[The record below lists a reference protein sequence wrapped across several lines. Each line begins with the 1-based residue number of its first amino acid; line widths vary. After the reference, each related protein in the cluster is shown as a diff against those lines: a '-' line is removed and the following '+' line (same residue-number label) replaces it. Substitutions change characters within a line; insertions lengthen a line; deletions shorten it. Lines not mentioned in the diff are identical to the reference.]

1 MAQKS
6 KTNNK
11 NIRDNILNIT
21 ETLLLK
27 HGIKGWNM
35 DNVAL
40 EAGVSKNT
48 LYEIISSKEE
58 LIEDVVIN
66 RLKNN
71 VETIAGIF
79 RDEPDFVKA
88 CEIVTRHLAHTTYVY
103 DLLILPQV
111 FREYPAIKEKFD
123 YISGKLSTS
132 IHNYLNQAKEDGVVR
147 KDVDNGIAISCIT
160 AIINHFL
167 SGKYK
172 GRKFEEQ
179 LYLAFSYVI
188 KGILA

>member
-27 HGIKGWNM
+27 HGIKDWNM
-35 DNVAL
+35 NNVAL
-40 EAGVSKNT
+40 EAGISKNT
-48 LYEIISSKEE
+48 LYEIINSKEQ

-66 RLKNN
+66 RLRNN

-79 RDEPDFVKA
+79 RNEPDFIKA
-88 CEIVTRHLAHTTYVY
+88 CEIGSRHLAHTISVY
-103 DLLILPQV
+103 DLLILPRV
-111 FREYPAIKEKFD
+111 FREYPSIKEKSD
-123 YISGKLSTS
+123 SISGKLGTS
-132 IHNYLNQAKEDGVVR
+132 IHNYLNQAKKDGVVR
-147 KDVDNGIAISCIT
+147 KDVDNDIAISCIT
-160 AIINHFL
+160 AITNHFL
-167 SGKYK
+167 SGNYK
-172 GRKFEEQ
+172 GRKFEEHIYQ
-179 LYLAFSYVI
+179 AFSYLI

>member
-1 MAQKS
+1 MPRNS

-11 NIRDNILNIT
+11 NIRDNIFKIT
-21 ETLLLK
+21 EALLLK

-35 DNVAL
+35 DSVAL

-48 LYEIISSKEE
+48 LYEIISSKEQ

-66 RLKNN
+66 RLRNN

-79 RDEPDFVKA
+79 RDESDFVKA
-88 CEIVTRHLAHTTYVY
+88 CEIATRHLAHTTYVY

-111 FREYPAIKEKFD
+111 FREYPSVKVKFD
-123 YISGKLSTS
+123 SISGKLSTS
-132 IHNYLNQAKEDGVVR
+132 IHNYLNQAKKDGVVR
-147 KDVDNGIAISCIT
+147 KDVDNDIAISCIT

-167 SGKYK
+167 SGNIK

-179 LYLAFSYVI
+179 LYQAFSYI
-188 KGILA
+188 ITGILA

>member
-1 MAQKS
+1 MARNS

-11 NIRDNILNIT
+11 SIHNNIFKIT

-27 HGIKGWNM
+27 RGIKGWNM
-35 DNVAL
+35 DSVAL

-48 LYEIISSKEE
+48 LYEIISSKQQ

-66 RLKNN
+66 RLRNN
-71 VETIAGIF
+71 VDAIVGIF

-88 CEIVTRHLAHTTYVY
+88 CEIATRHLAHTTYVY

-111 FREYPAIKEKFD
+111 FREYPSIKEKFD
-123 YISGKLSTS
+123 SISGKLSTS
-132 IHNYLNQAKEDGVVR
+132 IHNYLNQAKKNGVVR
-147 KDVDNGIAISCIT
+147 KNVDNDIAISCIT
-160 AIINHFL
+160 AIINHSL
-167 SGKYK
+167 STNLK

-179 LYLAFSYVI
+179 LHQAFSYVI
-188 KGILA
+188 KGILT